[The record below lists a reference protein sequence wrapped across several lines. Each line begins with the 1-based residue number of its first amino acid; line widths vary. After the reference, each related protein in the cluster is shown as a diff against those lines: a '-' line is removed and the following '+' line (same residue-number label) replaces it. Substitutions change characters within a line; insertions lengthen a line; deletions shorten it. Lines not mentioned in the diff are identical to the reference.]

1 MRIIWTIVWA
11 IVGGIVGFVVCVAG
25 FDLLVY
31 VSMSAR
37 GAPDLGKPSAADIL
51 ALGPVIGLIGL
62 GLGIWLALRIV
73 RRARSKR

>member
-1 MRIIWTIVWA
+1 
-11 IVGGIVGFVVCVAG
+11 
-25 FDLLVY
+25 VY

-62 GLGIWLALRIV
+62 GLGIWLALWIV